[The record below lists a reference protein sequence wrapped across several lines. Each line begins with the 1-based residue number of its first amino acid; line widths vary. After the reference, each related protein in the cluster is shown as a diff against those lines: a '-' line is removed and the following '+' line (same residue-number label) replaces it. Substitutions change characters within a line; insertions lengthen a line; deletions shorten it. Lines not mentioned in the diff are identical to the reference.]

1 MEYFVL
7 QAVKQDIVRSLA
19 SRLELHWD
27 SLIQE
32 EHESPEGVLTLCIIQ
47 SNTVSY
53 RKHKELERGIIYPLL
68 DVKTM

>member
-1 MEYFVL
+1 MEYFVS

-32 EHESPEGVLTLCIIQ
+32 ENESPEGMLIL
-47 SNTVSY
+47 
-53 RKHKELERGIIYPLL
+53 
-68 DVKTM
+68 